1 MLVPSC
7 PTGEPSS
14 RHWGFCRARLCPCCA
29 PLPPSTG
36 GVPRGPG
43 SIPVGPPGS
52 FSQIRC
58 VPPRPTP
65 PSAPLRPS
73 WCPPLSIRVHPS
85 SLGLPRAGL
94 GGSQVLPPSL
104 GLAPRHHK
112 PQLGCPGCDG
122 HGQTQASRGPC
133 WRWVTD
139 PAFTGGTRSRLG
151 GDVRSHARPHPKA
164 PRPGTKGGS
173 RSTAP
178 MGRCPCGV
186 TPPWGNPKFIR
197 VGKELQAHLAQP
209 SPSPPNN
216 TPINNITH

>member
-7 PTGEPSS
+7 PTGEPRS
-14 RHWGFCRARLCPCCA
+14 RHWGFCRARLCPCCVSSPPA
-29 PLPPSTG
+29 LGGFPGGLAPSLWVPQVPSPKSGVCHPALPLPLPPFVPL
-36 GVPRGPG
+36 GVP
-43 SIPVGPPGS
+43 PP
-52 FSQIRC
+52 
-58 VPPRPTP
+58 
-65 PSAPLRPS
+65 
-73 WCPPLSIRVHPS
+73 SIRVHPS

-104 GLAPRHHK
+104 GLAPQHHN

-133 WRWVTD
+133 WRWVTN

-186 TPPWGNPKFIR
+186 TSPWGNPKFIR